1 MEFAAGLT
9 VGILGAVVWRCLRKE
24 RVTTKTTPPL
34 SREQRQLW
42 HEYQN
47 FLTYDGEQQAEFSE

>member
-1 MEFAAGLT
+1 MEFVAGFT
-9 VGILGAVVWRCLRKE
+9 MGILCVVAWRCLKKE
-24 RVTTKTTPPL
+24 RASTKTPPAP

-47 FLTYDGEQQAEFSE
+47 FLTYDGDEQAEFSE